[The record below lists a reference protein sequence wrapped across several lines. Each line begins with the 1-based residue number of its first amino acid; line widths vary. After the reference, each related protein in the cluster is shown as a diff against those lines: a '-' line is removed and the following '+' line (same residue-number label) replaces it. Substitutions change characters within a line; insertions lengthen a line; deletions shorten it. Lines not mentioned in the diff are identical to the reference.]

1 MGHHQGTIG
10 IPSYVPSNPY
20 TCAPQVVST
29 NHVSKDAFE
38 GFLEN
43 MVQQKIA
50 EILEQKIEPI
60 SKQLDMVAQTTMPT
74 TSTNRKN
81 SRNLSCYRKERWP
94 DHARV
99 SWNSQEHRVC

>member
-1 MGHHQGTIG
+1 
-10 IPSYVPSNPY
+10 
-20 TCAPQVVST
+20 
-29 NHVSKDAFE
+29 
-38 GFLEN
+38 LEN

-81 SRNLSCYRKERWP
+81 SWNLSCYRKERWP
-94 DHARV
+94 DHAWV
-99 SWNSQEHRVC
+99 S